1 MIRSGF
7 LQQREWRLIKP
18 TLAARNRSL
27 WKERLDKTQIKRRKV
42 LLYTTQ
48 RRIQNTSQHL
58 RHNFLQKQSTSES
71 YLLFL
76 QKAPP

>member
-58 RHNFLQKQSTSES
+58 RHNFLQK
-71 YLLFL
+71 
-76 QKAPP
+76 